1 MYSLVYYII
10 KLFNKKAALNYALDR
25 QIKSMKYWHNKVID
39 HGIKEK
45 V

>member
-10 KLFNKKAALNYALDR
+10 RLFNKKAALNYALDR
-25 QIKSMKYWHNKVID
+25 QIKSMKYWHNKVMD

-45 V
+45 R